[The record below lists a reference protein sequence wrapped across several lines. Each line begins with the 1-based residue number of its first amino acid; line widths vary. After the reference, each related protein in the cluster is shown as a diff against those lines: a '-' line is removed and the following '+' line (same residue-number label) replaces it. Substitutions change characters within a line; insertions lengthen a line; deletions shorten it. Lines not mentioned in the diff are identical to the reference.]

1 MTSLMTVLAGVAV
14 RTGQALIEATPTLLC
29 GLLVAGILR
38 RMVGAEG
45 VRRAFGTGG
54 WRGVL
59 RGWGFG
65 MLLPVCSLG
74 VIPVARELRRCG
86 VADGTILAFVLA
98 APLLNPISFLYG
110 LTLSE
115 PIVILTF
122 ATTSLILALILGE
135 FWTYAF
141 PPATNRARS
150 ETDEPLPAPGIKR
163 LLAVAETTAREAT
176 GPILLFVLLGVF
188 GSGLMAAALPHGML
202 QGSMKYGDLTAP
214 VQMAAIALPAFN
226 SPLNGMMKLGLM
238 FDHGNSVA
246 AAFVL
251 FILGLGINI
260 GLVAWIVSLHGP
272 RRAAVWFTA
281 VVAVC
286 VGISYPLHVALPAP
300 ARMEDHT
307 HAFDE
312 YSNPFT
318 FGANL
323 HWSMVSDK
331 LKQKAEVLELVAIP
345 LLAFTLLSG
354 WAARWLRKHYNV
366 ESWLTR
372 PPATPSGVGK
382 YDIAIPGPVL
392 AGIALLGLVAFSV
405 LGAYI
410 YYPDSEETLN
420 QLHALRAD
428 VAAAVAGARN
438 PNAAEA
444 ARKKAEAIRE
454 LEQMDLAVRKL
465 MVGVYIRQFRLSEE
479 QKARADE
486 LREKLE
492 AIRDELLTGD
502 PEVAYERMR
511 RELGPAYTACRN
523 AYKHSDSE

>member
-1 MTSLMTVLAGVAV
+1 MTSLMTILAGVAV

-38 RMVGAEG
+38 RMVGAQS

-86 VADGTILAFVLA
+86 VADGTVLAFVLA

-141 PPATNRARS
+141 PQPTNSAPS

-176 GPILLFVLLGVF
+176 GPILLFALLGVV

-202 QGSMKYGDLTAP
+202 QASMKYDDRTAP
-214 VQMAAIALPAFN
+214 VQMAVIALPAFN

-251 FILGLGINI
+251 FILGLGVNI
-260 GLVAWIVSLHGP
+260 GLVAWIVSLHGR
-272 RRAAVWFTA
+272 RRAAMWFAA

-286 VGISYPLHVALPAP
+286 VGISYLLQAALPSP
-300 ARMEDHT
+300 ARAEDHT

-312 YSNPFT
+312 YSNPFP
-318 FGANL
+318 FGSNL
-323 HWSMVSDK
+323 DWSTVSDK
-331 LKQKAEVLELVAIP
+331 LKQKAEVLELVALP
-345 LLAFTLLSG
+345 LGIVTLLSG
-354 WAARWLRKHYNV
+354 WVARWLRKQYHV
-366 ESWLTR
+366 ERWLTR

-382 YDIAIPGPVL
+382 YDITIPGPVL
-392 AGIALLGLVAFSV
+392 AGIALLGLVAFSI

-410 YYPDSEETLN
+410 YYPNSEQTLN

-438 PNAAEA
+438 PNAMEA

-502 PEVAYERMR
+502 PEVAYELMR
-511 RELGPAYTACRN
+511 RELGPAYTACRSVYQP
-523 AYKHSDSE
+523 ADSK

>member
-1 MTSLMTVLAGVAV
+1 MTVVAGVAV

-29 GLLVAGILR
+29 GFLVAGILR
-38 RMVGAEG
+38 RMVGAAG

-54 WRGVL
+54 WRGVV
-59 RGWGFG
+59 RGWAFG

-86 VADGTILAFVLA
+86 VADGTVLAFVLA

-122 ATTSLILALILGE
+122 AATSLILALILGQ

-141 PPATNRARS
+141 SNVPDTAPAESA
-150 ETDEPLPAPGIKR
+150 EQLPAPGIKR
-163 LLAVAETTAREAT
+163 LVAVAETTAREAT
-176 GPILLFVLLGVF
+176 GPVLKLALLGVA
-188 GSGLMAAALPHGML
+188 GSGLMAAALPFGML
-202 QGSMKYGDLTAP
+202 QTSMKYDDLTAP
-214 VQMAAIALPAFN
+214 LQMTAVALPAFN

-251 FILGLGINI
+251 FIMGLGINI
-260 GLVAWIVSLHGP
+260 GLVVWIASFQGL
-272 RRAAVWFTA
+272 RRAAVWFVA
-281 VVAVC
+281 VVTVC
-286 VGISYPLHVALPAP
+286 VITSYVLQIGLPTP
-300 ARMEDHT
+300 ARAEDHT
-307 HAFDE
+307 HAFDD

-318 FGANL
+318 SATDISWPIL
-323 HWSMVSDK
+323 IDK
-331 LKQKAEVLELVAIP
+331 LKQKAEVLEWVAMPLWVVAIV
-345 LLAFTLLSG
+345 SG
-354 WAARWLRKHYNV
+354 MVARWLHRHYPV
-366 ESWLTR
+366 ERWLTQQ
-372 PPATPSGVGK
+372 PATPSGVGK
-382 YDIAIPGPVL
+382 YDIVIPGPVL

-410 YYPDSEETLN
+410 YYPDTEPALN

-428 VAAAVAGARN
+428 VAAAVAGAQN
-438 PNAAEA
+438 PHSKEA
-444 ARKKAEAIRE
+444 ARKRTEAIRE

-465 MVGVYIRQFRLSEE
+465 MVGVYIRRFRLSAE
-479 QKARADE
+479 QKTTADT

-502 PEVAYERMR
+502 PAVAYEIMR
-511 RELGPAYTACRN
+511 RELGPAYIACRN
-523 AYKHSDSE
+523 AYKLPEPHED